1 MVNRFNPTY
10 DLVEWAGNY
19 NPGGFHPVHFGDLFN
34 CRYRVCRK
42 LGYGVYSTVWLAQDK
57 KLKRLVAL
65 KIGAADSDP
74 SPLTNERDILHSLR
88 TTTTSPGSAHVPTLL
103 DSFPHSGPNGQH
115 PCLIL
120 PALGRP
126 FSFLLQKTL
135 VPGPDRAHY
144 SRQHWTPRFTRE
156 ATRQLVQAVHFLHSQ
171 GIMHRDLK
179 LDNVLL
185 TLPPEVASAIN
196 IDTSS
201 DPPPTVPLTRVDGQP
216 LSFTDGDPLYLAIAD
231 PLSDGLPLN
240 PLPTPLA
247 FALQLIDYGAAC
259 QVKNANDG
267 LHAYSYALRP
277 PELVL
282 NLPPSTSL
290 NPSADIWALGLVAY
304 QLVTLSNLWPSSSF
318 EDTAEEADDEL
329 LVRMVS
335 RLGKMPSRLREAWT
349 NSGEF
354 LDEQGEELPDVDDDG
369 EPLAA
374 EEEARRKL
382 EATLTEVLRKDRPVG
397 MGKGERIAF
406 EGFLRACLAW
416 EPAKRKSAGELLEG
430 TWLGGEWKD
439 EEESED

>member
-19 NPGGFHPVHFGDLFN
+19 NHGGFHPVHFGDLFN

-42 LGYGVYSTVWLAQDK
+42 LGYGVYSTVWLAQDE
-57 KLKRLVAL
+57 KLKSLVAL

-74 SPLTNERDILHSLR
+74 SPLTNERDILHFLR
-88 TTTTSPGSAHVPTLL
+88 AAHPSPGSGCIPALL
-103 DSFPHSGPNGQH
+103 DSFTHSGPNGQH

-135 VPGPDRAHY
+135 VPGPDREHY
-144 SRQHWTPRFTRE
+144 SRQSWTPHFTRE
-156 ATRQLVQAVHFLHSQ
+156 AARQLVQAVHFLHSQ

-185 TLPPEVASAIN
+185 TLPAKVASTIS
-196 IDTSS
+196 IDASS
-201 DPPPTVPLTRVDGQP
+201 DLPPTVPLTRIDAQP

-231 PLSDGLPLN
+231 PLSDGLALN
-240 PLPTPLA
+240 PPPTPLT
-247 FALQLIDYGAAC
+247 FTLQLIDYGAAC
-259 QVKNANDG
+259 FVQNANDG
-267 LHAYSYALRP
+267 LHAFSYALRP

-282 NLPPSTSL
+282 NLPPGASL
-290 NPSADIWALGLVAY
+290 TPAADIWALGLVVY

-329 LVRMVS
+329 LLRMVA
-335 RLGKMPSRLREAWT
+335 RLGKMPARFQAAWK

-354 LDEQGEELPDVDDDG
+354 LDGQGGELPDVDDDG
-369 EPLAA
+369 EALGE
-374 EEEARRKL
+374 EEEASRKS
-382 EATLTEVLRKDRPVG
+382 EATLTEVLRKDKPVG

-406 EGFLRACLAW
+406 EAFLRECLAW
-416 EPAKRKSAGELLEG
+416 EPAERKSAEELLAG
-430 TWLGGEWKD
+430 AWLGAKWED